1 MTQFK
6 YKPLEK
12 SSKRELSPDNQLRK
26 KLQPLDPVLVPLEAL
41 YGVIRPVPVIGPV
54 VEFFVKFFAY
64 IGLIGIV
71 IVFLITAVALAAV
84 MAVWLSDVA
93 GPTQY

>member
-12 SSKRELSPDNQLRK
+12 SSKRELSPDSQLRK
-26 KLQPLDPVLVPLEAL
+26 KLAPLDPVLVPLEAA
-41 YGVIRPVPVIGPV
+41 YEVVRPIPVIGPV
-54 VEFFVKFFAY
+54 AEFLVKFFAY

-71 IVFLITAVALAAV
+71 VVFLITAVALAAI

-93 GPTQY
+93 GPAQY

>member
-12 SSKRELSPDNQLRK
+12 SSKRELSPDSQLRK
-26 KLQPLDPVLVPLEAL
+26 KLDRFDPVLVPLEAAYEVVKPL
-41 YGVIRPVPVIGPV
+41 PVIGPV
-54 VEFFVKFFAY
+54 TEFLVKFFAY

-71 IVFLITAVALAAV
+71 VVFLITAVALAAI

>member
-12 SSKRELSPDNQLRK
+12 SSKRELSPDSQLRK
-26 KLQPLDPVLVPLEAL
+26 KLERFDPVLVPLEAA
-41 YGVIRPVPVIGPV
+41 YEVVRPLPVIGPV
-54 VEFFVKFFAY
+54 AEFLVKFFAY

-71 IVFLITAVALAAV
+71 VVFLITAVALAAV